1 MRGSQDYKVTGLLRL
16 LFIALLSCYPVILS
30 SCSALP
36 SPGAGKHPPKYS
48 RPNVQRFDDWFTE
61 INSCVLTGNSPEVRT
76 TTNGGLEGNTIELRL
91 HFAVPLAR
99 QPRIVLN
106 SLPIA
111 LRLEGANQDY
121 TVQLPY
127 SPTTVAH
134 YMQGD
139 SYLTVSYMPANADA
153 DLEVSFST
161 SGLVSGV
168 TYLAR
173 TCH

>member
-1 MRGSQDYKVTGLLRL
+1 MRFTVLV
-16 LFIALLSCYPVILS
+16 FMALLAACS
-30 SCSALP
+30 SLP
-36 SPGAGKHPPKYS
+36 GVGEGKHPPKYS
-48 RPNVQRFDDWFTE
+48 RPNVERFGDWFTE
-61 INSCVLTGNSPEVRT
+61 VNSCVLTGNSPEVRT
-76 TTNGGLEGNTIELRL
+76 TTTGKLENTTIELRL
-91 HFAVPLAR
+91 HFAVPLAGH
-99 QPRIVLN
+99 PRIALN

-139 SYLTVSYMPANADA
+139 SFLTVTYQPASADS
-153 DLEVSFST
+153 DLEVSFGT
-161 SGLVSGV
+161 SGLVSGI
-168 TYLAR
+168 TYLGR

>member
-1 MRGSQDYKVTGLLRL
+1 
-16 LFIALLSCYPVILS
+16 
-30 SCSALP
+30 LP
-36 SPGAGKHPPKYS
+36 APGAGKHPPKYS
-48 RPNVQRFDDWFTE
+48 RPNVQRFGDWFSE
-61 INSCVLTGNSPEVRT
+61 INSCILTGNSPEVRT
-76 TTNGGLEGNTIELRL
+76 TTTGGLENNTIELRL

-99 QPRIVLN
+99 QPRIALN